1 MAFNSASGYN
11 NLPSGNFTPE
21 IFSQKVL
28 KFFRRASVAEDIT
41 NTDYAGEIENF
52 GDTVRIIKEP
62 TITISSY
69 SRGSV
74 VNPQDLADDQ
84 ITMVVDQANA
94 FAFKIDDIEERQSH
108 VNFEALATSSG
119 AYSLKRAY
127 DATVLQAISDGAG
140 IAGSL
145 ATAASGSSAPSAL
158 TTTDASGLG
167 TANAPVNITA
177 DSGDAA
183 VNLML
188 NMARHLDDQSVPEE
202 NRWFVAPPAF
212 YEQLFSAGAKF
223 AEVQV
228 TGDQTSPLRNG
239 LVMQG
244 NIAGF
249 NCYKST
255 ALNSTGGTDQVVLTD
270 ATATLATDAT
280 ENVVLAG
287 HMSSTATASHIA
299 KTEVVRSTETFS
311 DIVRGLHVFGRKV
324 LRQEAIVRGVIDFA

>member
-1 MAFNSASGYN
+1 MAFNSASGHN

-62 TITISSY
+62 TITVSSY
-69 SRGSV
+69 ARGTV

-84 ITMVVDQANA
+84 TTMVVDQANA
-94 FAFKIDDIEERQSH
+94 FAFKIDDIEERHSH

-119 AYSLKRAY
+119 AFSLKRKY
-127 DATVLQAISDGAG
+127 DANILQAMADGAG
-140 IAGSL
+140 NTGTSVG
-145 ATAASGSSAPSAL
+145 TAASPIDITGSGNE
-158 TTTDASGLG
+158 D
-167 TANAPVNITA
+167 V
-177 DSGDAA
+177 A
-183 VNLML
+183 VNLLMT
-188 NMARHLDDQSVPEE
+188 MARILDDQSVPEE
-202 NRWFVAPPAF
+202 NRWFVAPPIF
-212 YEQLFSAGAKF
+212 YENAFKAGAKF

-228 TGDQTSPLRNG
+228 TGDGTSPLRNG
-239 LVMQG
+239 LVMAG

-255 ALNSTGGTDQVVLTD
+255 ALNNSGTDVVTITSQD
-270 ATATLATDAT
+270 TTNDF
-280 ENVVLAG
+280 VVMAG

-324 LRQEAIVRGVIDFA
+324 IRPEAIVQGVIKTD

>member
-1 MAFNSASGYN
+1 MAFNSASGHN

-28 KFFRRASVAEDIT
+28 KFFRRASVVEDIT

-62 TITISSY
+62 TITVSSY
-69 SRGSV
+69 ARGAV

-84 ITMVVDQANA
+84 ITMAVDQANA
-94 FAFKIDDIEERQSH
+94 FGFKIDDIEERQSH

-119 AYSLKRAY
+119 AFSLKRKY
-127 DATVLQAISDGAG
+127 DANVLQAISDGAG
-140 IAGSL
+140 LAGADDASL
-145 ATAASGSSAPSAL
+145 SGGL
-158 TTTDASGLG
+158 TTTNTSLG
-167 TANAPVNITA
+167 TASAPINVKSTKDNAI
-177 DSGDAA
+177 
-183 VNLML
+183 NLML
-188 NMARHLDDQSVPEE
+188 LMARVLDDQSVPEE

-212 YEQLFSAGAKF
+212 YENLFGAGAKF

-228 TGDQTSPLRNG
+228 TGDGTSPLRNG

-249 NCYKST
+249 ACYKST
-255 ALNSTGGTDQVVLTD
+255 ALNSTGGTDQVTM
-270 ATATLATDAT
+270 TGLATDAS
-280 ENVVLAG
+280 ENIVLAG

-311 DIVRGLHVFGRKV
+311 DIIRGLHVFGRKV
-324 LRQEAIVRGVIDFA
+324 LRPEAIVRGVIDFA

>member
-62 TITISSY
+62 TITVSSY

-84 ITMVVDQANA
+84 TTMVVDQANA

-119 AYSLKRAY
+119 AYSLKRNY
-127 DATVLQAISDGAG
+127 DANILTAMASGAGLTGESGAATAQISDIG
-140 IAGSL
+140 
-145 ATAASGSSAPSAL
+145 T
-158 TTTDASGLG
+158 LG
-167 TANAPVNITA
+167 TALDIGGATTP
-177 DSGDAA
+177 GDTA
-183 VNLML
+183 VNTML
-188 NMARHLDDQSVPEE
+188 VMAQALDDQSVPEE

-212 YEQLFSAGAKF
+212 YKHLFSAGAKF

-228 TGDQTSPLRNG
+228 TGDATSPLRNG
-239 LVMQG
+239 LVSLG

-249 NCYKST
+249 QCYKST
-255 ALNSTGGTDQVVLTD
+255 ALVSNGGTDQVTLSG
-270 ATATLATDAT
+270 LATDGT
-280 ENVVLAG
+280 ENLLLAG

-324 LRQEAIVRGVIDFA
+324 LRPEAMVRGVVSLD